1 MTRYTVTCSMCVYIY
16 MHTPLE
22 RYLHVELQVDKSIL
36 VVALVLVFVCELVC
50 SLSVLDVHA
59 LCMYLSN

>member
-1 MTRYTVTCSMCVYIY
+1 

-22 RYLHVELQVDKSIL
+22 RYLHLELQVDKSIL